1 MAFLT
6 RWRAGMGGDEGS
18 SDGVG
23 TEVEAMEAET
33 AARGAPQGERRA
45 TAAPIRLWIAESF
58 VRDRTTQTM
67 EEVAEEFLNELI
79 HWSMLHIV
87 ERNSFGR
94 PQKKIL
100 VPCGKIQNKHIW
112 AMNLGN
118 CQFTTVPLTAS

>member
-6 RWRAGMGGDEGS
+6 RWRVGMGGDEGS

-45 TAAPIRLWIAESF
+45 TAASVSFGAESF
-58 VRDRTTQTM
+58 VRDRATQTL

-79 HWSMLHIV
+79 HRSMLHIV
-87 ERNSFGR
+87 ERNSFAR
-94 PQKKIL
+94 VRQ
-100 VPCGKIQNKHIW
+100 C
-112 AMNLGN
+112 
-118 CQFTTVPLTAS
+118 

>member
-45 TAAPIRLWIAESF
+45 TAAPVSFGAESF
-58 VRDRTTQTM
+58 VRDRATQTL

-79 HWSMLHIV
+79 HRSICT
-87 ERNSFGR
+87 S
-94 PQKKIL
+94 
-100 VPCGKIQNKHIW
+100 
-112 AMNLGN
+112 
-118 CQFTTVPLTAS
+118 

>member
-6 RWRAGMGGDEGS
+6 RWRVGMGGDEGS

-23 TEVEAMEAET
+23 TEVGAMEAET

-45 TAAPIRLWIAESF
+45 TAASVNRATL
-58 VRDRTTQTM
+58 TM

-79 HWSMLHIV
+79 HQSMLHIV

-94 PQKKIL
+94 
-100 VPCGKIQNKHIW
+100 VRR
-112 AMNLGN
+112 
-118 CQFTTVPLTAS
+118 